1 MKDEEATGRQFAQEI
16 IKIFKDR
23 NLHITEEVTAD
34 ELVDFIKGKSE
45 REAGISYGLQ
55 HGWFEIDDAKNAY
68 RLTQIGFT
76 QEREIN
82 DA

>member
-1 MKDEEATGRQFAQEI
+1 MEDAGATGRQFAQEI

-34 ELVDFIKGKSE
+34 ELAGSITNKSE
-45 REAGISYGLQ
+45 REAGINYGLQ
-55 HGWFEIDDAKNAY
+55 HGWFEIDDAKNAF

-76 QEREIN
+76 QEREI
-82 DA
+82 DE

>member
-1 MKDEEATGRQFAQEI
+1 MEDADATGRQFAQKI

-23 NLHITEEVTAD
+23 NMHITEEVTAD
-34 ELVDFIKGKSE
+34 ELAASITNKPE
-45 REAGISYGLQ
+45 RQAGINYGLQ

-76 QEREIN
+76 QEREIKK
-82 DA
+82 

>member
-1 MKDEEATGRQFAQEI
+1 MDEDATGRRVAREI

-23 NLHITEEVTAD
+23 DLHITEEVTAA
-34 ELVDFIKGKSE
+34 ELAASIQGESE
-45 REAGISYGLQ
+45 RQAGIDYGLQ

-76 QEREIN
+76 QEKEI
-82 DA
+82 DKA

>member
-1 MKDEEATGRQFAQEI
+1 MENEDARGRQFAQQI

-23 NLHITEEVTAD
+23 DLHITEEVTAD
-34 ELVDFIKGKSE
+34 ELAGSITGKSE
-45 REAGISYGLQ
+45 REAGIKYGLQ

-76 QEREIN
+76 QEREI
-82 DA
+82 DK

>member
-1 MKDEEATGRQFAQEI
+1 MHDVDEKGRRVARQI

-23 NLHITEEVTAD
+23 NLHITEEVTAKD
-34 ELVDFIKGKSE
+34 LASVIKTKSE
-45 REAGISYGLQ
+45 RDAGINYGLQ

-76 QEREIN
+76 QER
-82 DA
+82 DLDK

>member
-1 MKDEEATGRQFAQEI
+1 MEDSDGMGRQFAHKI

-34 ELVDFIKGKSE
+34 EVAESIKDESG
-45 REAGISYGLQ
+45 REAGINYGLQ
-55 HGWFEIDDAKNAY
+55 HGWFDLDDARNAY

-76 QEREIN
+76 QERET
-82 DA
+82 DE